1 MENSIFLLNDADKG
15 FFDKVNAAIEQA
27 LAEEGIEQRGE
38 GMSITEEQARRIT
51 KRLPSAPSSIVEKW
65 EELTRKPFFMLM
77 ETIERDASGNSLS
90 NWFYMK
96 SDSLDSFLAKMPLLY
111 PVDAS
116 SEAYNVLSDLREFIN
131 SAAALY
137 RIAEVLGLEGYAY
150 ISLNAYSDIE
160 FSVRVCREIGS
171 IPQTLKSKFPEKMV
185 IPNNKLA
192 NTITTE
198 QSLFDA
204 AGSAIIVSGERSEKQ
219 ITTTCVLVYEGDNVK
234 LSGRQPFTE
243 YDRNVY
249 NAVASLYVYG
259 DSSHV
264 FTPAMIY
271 RAMTGAKEFDHPSPG
286 QLAAITRSLD
296 KMRFI
301 RARIDCTAELKSRR
315 IRLDSKQINGG
326 EIDTYLLTAEA
337 VKVKAGPHTITAYR
351 IIKAP
356 ILYEYAAAV
365 KQVLNIP
372 ASRLDIKELDSAGN
386 ITERSL
392 ANTESRI
399 LVKGYLIRRI
409 EGMKGDNS
417 LENSIISLYDYEK
430 GGKQRQG
437 LYSIAGKPNAT
448 RIEMQRIRDDAEKML
463 SYWKA
468 TGYISD
474 FEAVKTKTKITGY
487 RILILPKIG

>member
-15 FFDKVNAAIEQA
+15 FFAKVNAAIEQA

-116 SEAYNVLSDLREFIN
+116 NEAYNVLSDLREFIN

-160 FSVRVCREIGS
+160 FSVRVCREIGNT
-171 IPQTLKSKFPEKMV
+171 PKTLKIKRPSSFV

-192 NTITTE
+192 NTIATE

-204 AGSAIIVSGERSEKQ
+204 AGSAIIVSGEQSKKQ
-219 ITTTCVLVYEGDNVK
+219 ITTTCALVYEGDNVK

-249 NAVASLYVYG
+249 NAVVSLYVYG
-259 DSSHV
+259 HSDHNI
-264 FTPAMIY
+264 TPAAVY
-271 RAMTGAKEFDHPSPG
+271 RTMTGMKASERVSDG
-286 QLAAITRSLD
+286 QIAAVKRSID

-315 IRLDSKQINGG
+315 IRIDSKQINRGV
-326 EIDTYLLTAEA
+326 IDTYLLAAET
-337 VKVKAGPHTITAYR
+337 VELKVGNKIMNIYH

-365 KQVLNIP
+365 EQVLTIP

-417 LENSIISLYDYEK
+417 LKNNIISLYDYEK
-430 GGKQRQG
+430 RGKQHQG

-468 TGYISD
+468 TGYISG
-474 FEAVKTKTKITGY
+474 FEAVKIKAKITGY
-487 RILILPKIG
+487 KILIFPKIG